1 MHFIRSRSKG
11 EPPAPRTRG
20 AVIRWPRT
28 YDLILWVFT
37 RGREQELRQTIAD
50 LAQLQR
56 GETVLDVGCGS
67 GTLALVAKK
76 GVGRAG
82 RVVGIDPSREM
93 IARARRKARKAG
105 LSIDFQLGVIEQL
118 TFPDQSFD
126 VMLCTWMIHHV
137 PDDLKRQG
145 LLEIARVLK
154 PGGRLLPVDSN
165 LNSLA
170 LQEAG
175 FSQTESGQLPFPRGV
190 DFVKARKDLV
200 GENSSREHDDLTLGK
215 EISRAQ
221 ATPQERPFPP
231 SHHFHTL

>member
-1 MHFIRSRSKG
+1 
-11 EPPAPRTRG
+11 
-20 AVIRWPRT
+20 
-28 YDLILWVFT
+28 VFT
-37 RGREQELRQTIAD
+37 LGREQELRQTIAD
-50 LAQLQR
+50 LAQIQR

-82 RVVGIDPSREM
+82 RVVGIDPSQEM
-93 IARARRKARKAG
+93 IAQACRKAMKAG
-105 LSIDFQLGVIEQL
+105 LSIDFQIGVIERL

-126 VMLCTWMIHHV
+126 VVLCTWMIHHV

-154 PGGRLLPVDSN
+154 PGGRLLLVDSN

-170 LQEAG
+170 LEEAG
-175 FSQTESGQLPFPRGV
+175 FSQMESGQLTFPRVV
-190 DFVKARKDLV
+190 DFVRARKDLA
-200 GENSSREHDDLTLGK
+200 GENPSPEHDDLTLGK

-221 ATPQERPFPP
+221 AAPQERPFPP
-231 SHHFHTL
+231 SHHFHAL